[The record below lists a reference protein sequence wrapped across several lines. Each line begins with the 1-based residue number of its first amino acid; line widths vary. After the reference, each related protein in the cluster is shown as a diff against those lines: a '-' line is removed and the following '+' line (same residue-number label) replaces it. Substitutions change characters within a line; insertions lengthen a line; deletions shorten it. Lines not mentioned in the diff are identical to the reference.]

1 MAGLCGCTRKPAR
14 FRPLTPA
21 RTRRTSSPGPRC
33 FTTTQTNPDRAPLAS
48 RQPVRQT
55 SSEGLRVEIAPD
67 RERVTV
73 RAEGEIDL
81 ATIAEVERP
90 VLELLDSGFGHVVV
104 DMRAVTFM
112 DSSGIRLLIGAHR
125 QAVDRGASLSIVV
138 GGSRIRKTLELS
150 GAIDY
155 LGVS

>member
-1 MAGLCGCTRKPAR
+1 M
-14 FRPLTPA
+14 
-21 RTRRTSSPGPRC
+21 
-33 FTTTQTNPDRAPLAS
+33 
-48 RQPVRQT
+48 RQT
-55 SSEGLRVEIAPD
+55 SFEGLRVGIAPD

-81 ATIAEVERP
+81 ATVAEMERP
-90 VLELLDSGFGHVVV
+90 VLELLDSGFGHVVI

-112 DSSGIRLLIGAHR
+112 DSSGIRVLIGAHQR
-125 QAVDRGASLSIVV
+125 ALERGASLSIIV
-138 GGSRIRKTLELS
+138 GGSRIRQTLELS